1 MDKLSSF
8 FELSKTLKS
17 QNLSSGEYHGAVPE
31 KYWLHYKPLVLRLER
46 IETNNNNINK
56 DKNGNFKNKDKHN
69 NYNEII
75 NDTN

>member
-1 MDKLSSF
+1 MRAKGPGEF
-8 FELSKTLKS
+8 IFRAFKNPKI
-17 QNLSSGEYHGAVPE
+17 QNLSSGEYHGAASE

-69 NYNEII
+69 K
-75 NDTN
+75 